1 MFSGFKTVAFGVLVA
16 LIAIFSSPDMQAF
29 FAEYMPWVGGLVGT
43 VIVILRALTNST
55 IFETNRNKPSVK

>member
-29 FAEYMPWVGGLVGT
+29 FAENLPWVGSLVGT
-43 VIVILRALTNST
+43 AVVILRAVTNSS
-55 IFETNRNKPSVK
+55 IFK